1 MEKTAP
7 HGFRFFMDVA
17 AVATA
22 NSAESSSVR
31 GNSAVGTGHNQGGL
45 YTASGS
51 AWFVGTQDVEQWYQM
66 DAGSVVSVVGV
77 LTEGCSSNEWTTEYT
92 VSCSANDTIWMPVDS
107 GAVFV
112 GNTNAVSPVRSM
124 FASVVMAQ

>member
-1 MEKTAP
+1 MGAAEATTTKRTTSVCMEKTAP

-51 AWFVGTQDVEQWYQM
+51 AWFAGTQDAEQWY
-66 DAGSVVSVVGV
+66 
-77 LTEGCSSNEWTTEYT
+77 
-92 VSCSANDTIWMPVDS
+92 
-107 GAVFV
+107 
-112 GNTNAVSPVRSM
+112 
-124 FASVVMAQ
+124 